1 MGAGEPDDKEKD
13 RGPKAKGFSIF
24 QMVIRPNAQPNT
36 LNFQGLI

>member
-24 QMVIRPNAQPNT
+24 PNGNSAQCPA
-36 LNFQGLI
+36 